1 MNRLQECW
9 LKSITRRQFFRN
21 CGTGMGVIALASL
34 MNENLP
40 GSTSAVSENPL
51 APRPPMFPAR
61 AKRVIYLHMAG
72 APSQLDLFDNK
83 PRLID
88 LSGKPIPKELVKNE
102 RFAFIRGEP
111 KVLGSPYKFA
121 QIGRAHI

>member
-1 MNRLQECW
+1 MESLQERY

-34 MNENLP
+34 MNENLFASEP
-40 GSTSAVSENPL
+40 STQPFNPL
-51 APRPPMFPAR
+51 APHPSMFPAS

-88 LSGKPIPKELVKNE
+88 LSGKPIPKDLV
-102 RFAFIRGEP
+102 
-111 KVLGSPYKFA
+111 
-121 QIGRAHI
+121 